1 LTADQSTHRAPALSA
16 ALLVRCALHAGPLS
30 VAIAAAG
37 PLGGV
42 AWQVPTGTLL
52 LGWSAAQALAGV
64 GTIVAR
70 RAGPG
75 AGARVVGLGFV
86 AAAALWCTLVL
97 LAPPDLV
104 GAERARAAAIGVCGL
119 AALGTVTAAL
129 VTRSEA
135 AVVRWSLPCWL
146 LAAVGIAGAI
156 GDTWVDRIPITLL
169 LPLAIAAAA
178 TRAFRPALGRTATF
192 VPRADDLRGVAG
204 RLVPGKTATFVL
216 RADDLRG
223 VAGRLVPGKTATFVL
238 RADDLRGVAGR
249 LVLGAG
255 QAACAALLWH
265 AGPPAATSPAVL
277 PLVAT
282 VPVVEALIAWHRR
295 QVSAGLDLA
304 ESAEEFRAHV
314 GDVTVVT
321 VAALLPPLAAG
332 AALALAAYRLP
343 GGGAREGVLV
353 FAGGI
358 LLSGVLALTL
368 LLAARDRTAVAAA
381 LAVAPPLAAAATPL
395 VPVLPPDPLPTV
407 VAILAATHLV
417 GLLTVAHTAADPRR
431 TP

>member
-1 LTADQSTHRAPALSA
+1 MTGDQGILIRTHRAPALSA
-16 ALLVRCALHAGPLS
+16 PLLLRCALYLGPLS
-30 VAIAAAG
+30 VAVAAAG

-42 AWQVPTGTLL
+42 AWQVPTGALL
-52 LGWSAAQALAGV
+52 LGWSVAQALTGV
-64 GTIVAR
+64 GAVVAR

-75 AGARVVGLGFV
+75 AGARLVGLGFA

-97 LAPPDLV
+97 LAPPGLV
-104 GAERARAAAIGVCGL
+104 GARPVRGAAIGVCGL
-119 AALGTVTAAL
+119 AALGTVAAAL

-135 AVVRWSLPCWL
+135 AIVRWSLPCWL

-178 TRAFRPALGRTATF
+178 TRAFRPAWERPPKAGGRTRSA
-192 VPRADDLRGVAG
+192 AID
-204 RLVPGKTATFVL
+204 
-216 RADDLRG
+216 
-223 VAGRLVPGKTATFVL
+223 L

-295 QVSAGLDLA
+295 QVEAGLDLS

-314 GDVTVVT
+314 GDVTVVA
-321 VAALLPPLAAG
+321 VAALLPPLATG

-353 FAGGI
+353 FAGGV

-368 LLAARDRTAVAAA
+368 LLAARGRTAVAAA

-395 VPVLPPDPLPTV
+395 VPALPPDPLPTV

-417 GLLTVAHTAADPRR
+417 GLLTVAHAAADPRR